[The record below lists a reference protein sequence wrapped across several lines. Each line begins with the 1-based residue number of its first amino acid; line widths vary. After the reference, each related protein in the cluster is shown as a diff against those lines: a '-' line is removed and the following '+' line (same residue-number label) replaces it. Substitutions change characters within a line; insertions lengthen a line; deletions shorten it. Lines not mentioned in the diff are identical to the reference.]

1 MDNPQETNLIL
12 LGSSETTC
20 KETSLNFTN
29 YSFLDSDFK
38 SWFIG
43 FTEGVGSF
51 LIPSQSPPQFEIT
64 QHIRDIDVLYKI
76 KSFLG
81 FGSIIIRQK
90 GAVAVYQVIGN
101 RDSLIKLAYLFNG
114 QLRCPLRLQQF
125 EIWLT
130 RLNSYYSLEIS
141 FINQTLPVSLAD
153 GWLSGFSDADASFEA
168 RLKDCK
174 TSKLKKQLVLRYS
187 VSQKTSDILEKINLI
202 LNLNNK
208 VCFDSS
214 LEGFIIFTES
224 LQKHKILIKYFNRY
238 PLKTKKK
245 INYLKFSNL
254 LKDKINK
261 LHFTESGLLIINKKL
276 RKFKV

>member
-1 MDNPQETNLIL
+1 
-12 LGSSETTC
+12 
-20 KETSLNFTN
+20 
-29 YSFLDSDFK
+29 
-38 SWFIG
+38 
-43 FTEGVGSF
+43 
-51 LIPSQSPPQFEIT
+51 
-64 QHIRDIDVLYKI
+64 
-76 KSFLG
+76 
-81 FGSIIIRQK
+81 
-90 GAVAVYQVIGN
+90 
-101 RDSLIKLAYLFNG
+101 
-114 QLRCPLRLQQF
+114 
-125 EIWLT
+125 
-130 RLNSYYSLEIS
+130 
-141 FINQTLPVSLAD
+141 
-153 GWLSGFSDADASFEA
+153 
-168 RLKDCK
+168 
-174 TSKLKKQLVLRYS
+174 LKKQLVLRYS
-187 VSQKTSDILEKINLI
+187 VSQKTSDLLEKINLI